1 MIIFTP
7 YSNDSLLLKKKKK
20 GGGKKKKVPFF
31 GMEIAYL

>member
-7 YSNDSLLLKKKKK
+7 YSNDSLLLKKK
-20 GGGKKKKVPFF
+20 GRKKKSPFF

>member
-7 YSNDSLLLKKKKK
+7 YSNDSLLLKK
-20 GGGKKKKVPFF
+20 GGGEKNKKRHFF